1 MSRNIYSKLWKLA
14 GYNPFLMDYCPTLYN
29 KAAGLG
35 IFFVFQLLIVFI
47 SVTTSFKIYFPNYL
61 VLGLIIGLIAI
72 FIFYKWIEL
81 LNGIHHKSQ
90 KLGILFLQLFFNSIF
105 SLILSLPFWI
115 YLFEHQILY
124 KLYLKTGKM
133 SFGKTEQLWLMP
145 KGLYES
151 WFLKKEGI
159 IILSICIA
167 LYMVIAFVYMIPYF
181 LIFKDKKSN
190 YTSVKLTYE
199 QNFNI

>member
-29 KAAGLG
+29 KASG
-35 IFFVFQLLIVFI
+35 IGTFFVFQLLIVFV
-47 SVTTSFKIYFPNYL
+47 SVITSFNVYFPNYL
-61 VLGLIIGLIAI
+61 VLGLIVGMIAI
-72 FIFYKWIEL
+72 FIFYKWVEL

-90 KLGILFLQLFFNSIF
+90 KLGILLVQLIFNSIF
-105 SLILSLPFWI
+105 SLILSLPFWL

-151 WFLKKEGI
+151 WFLEKEGI

-167 LYMVIAFVYMIPYF
+167 LYMVIAFVYTIPYII
-181 LIFKDKKSN
+181 IFKDKKSN
-190 YTSVKLTYE
+190 YASVKSNYE
-199 QNFNI
+199 RHFQ